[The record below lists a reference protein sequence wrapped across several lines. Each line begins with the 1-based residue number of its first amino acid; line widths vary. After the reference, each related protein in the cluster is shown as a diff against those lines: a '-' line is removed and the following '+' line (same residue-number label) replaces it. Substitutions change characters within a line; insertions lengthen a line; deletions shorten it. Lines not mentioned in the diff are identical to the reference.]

1 MALGIAASVRA
12 RIQRFVISRRVRY
25 FFVGHCA
32 FAFLLGEAIDYACN
46 ETLGLSRISEAAEV
60 LLDAAGEGRTRSDA
74 VIASFLFDLDPRRS
88 R

>member
-12 RIQRFVISRRVRY
+12 RIQCFIISCWVRY
-25 FFVGHCA
+25 FFVGHRA
-32 FAFLLGEAIDYACN
+32 FAFLLGETIDHACN

-60 LLDAAGEGRTRSDA
+60 LLDAVGEGWTRSE
-74 VIASFLFDLDPRRS
+74 VPSVSFLLDLDPRRS

>member
-25 FFVGHCA
+25 FFVGHGA
-32 FAFLLGEAIDYACN
+32 FAFLLGEAIDHACN

-60 LLDAAGEGRTRSDA
+60 LLDAAGEGWARSDV
-74 VIASFLFDLDPRRS
+74 VIASFLLNLDPRRS